1 MSWSLQQQQVLLSL
15 LSGLC
20 FSGSLR
26 SQKVLLGKVK
36 GPVLG
41 RGVFPHSK
49 AQLATDQG
57 LRFLS
62 SKPVILFL
70 GQGVEEH
77 KEQQGL

>member
-1 MSWSLQQQQVLLSL
+1 M
-15 LSGLC
+15 
-20 FSGSLR
+20 
-26 SQKVLLGKVK
+26 GKVK

-41 RGVFPHSK
+41 RGVFPHSE
-49 AQLATDQG
+49 AQLATGQG

-62 SKPVILFL
+62 SKPVILVL